1 MADLVG
7 GTPAG
12 LGFRTGL
19 TYISVMLRMRKK
31 ATSGLPSMPA
41 RRGLALDLCD
51 LEDLVLLQQ
60 RSDPA

>member
-1 MADLVG
+1 V
-7 GTPAG
+7 
-12 LGFRTGL
+12 

-41 RRGLALDLCD
+41 RRGLTLDLCD